1 MPKYKTVNP
10 LSMIP
15 KREDLPEGR
24 SLYEVVKTLAPNV
37 VKEFE
42 TPYNEVK
49 NTGKL
54 LYDAAMGEDAEG
66 LPLGAEF
73 IPGVSLTAKL
83 KQGKTPGLFDILD
96 VPSVKGLTGLKALGA
111 LKAANLAVNPDL
123 IKMLGKWIRSTEFE
137 KRFAML
143 PKAVRESWAASFG
156 DLYSATLGEHRR
168 KVRPTE
174 GLNRLLHEHPV
185 LGGGLRD
192 DAGLYY
198 PMHTDV
204 HSTGKYTPK
213 IFLSDARTYDRSG
226 DLIHEGTHLMDEA
239 MGTTSNGMRPI
250 YEGNWAGYHPSVSNV
265 SEQWIDD
272 ITRHKSPFNKAN
284 DLAMQIQDDSG
295 KFSPIYYK
303 QAHWDGSDTKD
314 QPAWWWLSDDPHGA
328 EYFKWPDG
336 TINENNVATEG
347 LAQFV
352 ESIPYG
358 FNTRT
363 ARQTP
368 AYKTLVEYAEA
379 DPRRS
384 PDFTINFDP
393 MLTYLEK
400 KLNRGRFFTDD
411 K

>member
-1 MPKYKTVNP
+1 MNP
-10 LSMIP
+10 LSRIP
-15 KREDLPEGR
+15 KRQDLPKGP
-24 SLYEVVKTLAPNV
+24 SLYEYAKSIAPNV
-37 VKEFE
+37 VREMEK
-42 TPYNEVK
+42 PAREVRD
-49 NTGKL
+49 TGKL
-54 LYDAAMGEDAEG
+54 LYNAAMGEDAEG

-73 IPGVSLTAKL
+73 IPGVSLAAKL

-96 VPSVKGLTGLKALGA
+96 MPSVKGITGLKALGA

-123 IKMLGKWIRSTEFE
+123 IKLLGKWIRSTEFE

-156 DLYSATLGEHRR
+156 DLHNTTLGEHRR
-168 KVRPTE
+168 KLRPDE
-174 GLNRLLHEHPV
+174 GLNDLLHEHPV

-192 DAGLYY
+192 YGGLYY
-198 PMHTDV
+198 PMSTDTQI
-204 HSTGKYTPK
+204 TGKYTPK
-213 IFLSDARTYDRSG
+213 IFLSDNRTYDRTP
-226 DLIHEGTHLMDEA
+226 DLIHEGTHLMDEVL
-239 MGTTSNGMRPI
+239 GTTSNGMKPI
-250 YEGNWAGYHPSVSNV
+250 REGTYPYYHPFTSDA

-272 ITRHKSPFNKAN
+272 ITRHKRPFNKAES
-284 DLAMQIQDDSG
+284 LASLIQEDTG

-303 QAHWDGSDTKD
+303 QELWDGTNTKD
-314 QPAWWWLSDDPHGA
+314 SPAWWWLSDDPHGSSH
-328 EYFKWPDG
+328 FKRTDG
-336 TINENNVATEG
+336 TINEGSVATEG

-368 AYKTLVEYAEA
+368 AYRSLVEYAEA

-384 PDFTINFDP
+384 TDFIIDYDP
-393 MLTYLEK
+393 MLRDLEK
-400 KLNRGRFFTDD
+400 KLNHGRSFKDY